1 MTDEV
6 LLNAVR
12 QVFTNRQTY
21 IDAMSG
27 SGQMDSIGTI
37 LELIEKERKKK

>member
-6 LLNAVR
+6 LLSAIRDVFADR
-12 QVFTNRQTY
+12 QKY
-21 IDAMSG
+21 IDAMSA

-37 LELIEKERKKK
+37 LDLIEKERKKK